1 MRNNVS
7 TILKMISDLPKSQR
21 VSALRQND
29 SDVMRIVL
37 QYCYHDQI
45 KWLLPEGDVP
55 YTPNANEDQR
65 NMFFSQARTLYLYVE
80 GGNPNLKQL
89 RREQLFIAL
98 LESIDPEDAKLVC
111 SIKDKKLPYKGI
123 KREMVLEAY
132 PELFQ

>member
-1 MRNNVS
+1 MRNNIS
-7 TILKMISDLPKSQR
+7 TILKMISDLPKGER

-29 SDVMRIVL
+29 SDILRMVL
-37 QYCYHDQI
+37 QYCFHDGI
-45 KWLLPEGDVP
+45 KWLLPEGEVP

-98 LESIDPEDAKLVC
+98 LESIDPEDAKLVV

-123 KREMVLEAY
+123 KKEMVKEAF
-132 PELFQ
+132 PGLV